1 MSKTKPEYPRDGC
14 PRCYFPVRAV
24 MVTCDMDEEH
34 ERWQCQNVKCGYDE
48 INEYELVTVN
58 SAADMEHADDVV
70 DDTLD
75 AAALLKANKVLPSL
89 SDWVKARVTS

>member
-1 MSKTKPEYPRDGC
+1 MSKTKPEYPRDGG

-89 SDWVKARVTS
+89 SDWVKARVAS